1 MSVKGYI
8 FGMLYNFFE
17 KKHYQDF
24 SNMDLQCWQ
33 EQLVAIGK
41 ETAIGGLAVATA
53 LLQRLQE
60 YELKMKTDTLVWM
73 NELVKGLIL
82 RIIQEDKSAK
92 DNEDT
97 STLIQDR
104 LVPED
109 IQEILLKL
117 LY

>member
-1 MSVKGYI
+1 MGLHS
-8 FGMLYNFFE
+8 
-17 KKHYQDF
+17 
-24 SNMDLQCWQ
+24 WQ

-53 LLQRLQE
+53 LLQKMQE
-60 YELKMKTDTLVWM
+60 YELKMNKDTLIWM
-73 NELVKGLIL
+73 NKVVKGLIL

-97 STLIQDR
+97 STLMQDR
-104 LVPED
+104 LVQDD

-117 LY
+117 LN